1 MTSDAGIS
9 DSTPHPDDPGAGP
22 GADEHDHGPLT
33 TWDTPE
39 SWPVVS
45 SEDIHRD
52 AWVVALRS
60 DRINRP
66 GHEDEEPFRRLVL
79 EHPGAAVVL
88 ALDEEERALV
98 ITQYRHPA
106 KRRFVELPA
115 GLIDYPGEDPLD
127 VAVRELR
134 EEVAHEA
141 SEWTPLL
148 STYTSPGL
156 SEEIHH
162 FFLARGLT
170 ASDRD
175 GFELEHEEAEMSIHW
190 VPFEELLDAVLSGRA
205 ADSPV
210 VQAVLAY
217 AALKSR
223 GKV

>member
-1 MTSDAGIS
+1 MTSDARIS
-9 DSTPHPDDPGAGP
+9 DTPVPLDQ
-22 GADEHDHGPLT
+22 GPLT
-33 TWDTPE
+33 EWDVPE
-39 SWPVVS
+39 SWPVAS
-45 SEDIHRD
+45 SEYLHRD
-52 AWVVALRS
+52 GWVVALRA

-66 GHEDEEPFRRLVL
+66 GHEDEEPFRRLVV

-88 ALDEEERALV
+88 ALDDEERALV

-141 SEWTPLL
+141 AEWTPLL
-148 STYTSPGL
+148 STYTSPGI

-170 ASDRD
+170 ATDRD
-175 GFELEHEEAEMSIHW
+175 GFELEHEEAEMSVHW
-190 VPFEELLDAVLSGRA
+190 VPFEELLDAVLTGRA
-205 ADSPV
+205 ADSPI

-217 AALKSR
+217 AALKAR
-223 GKV
+223 GRV

>member
-1 MTSDAGIS
+1 MTSDARIS
-9 DSTPHPDDPGAGP
+9 GSPVPLDQ
-22 GADEHDHGPLT
+22 GPLT
-33 TWDTPE
+33 EWDVPE
-39 SWPVVS
+39 SWPVAS
-45 SEDIHRD
+45 SEDLHRD
-52 AWVVALRS
+52 GWVVALRA

-66 GHEDEEPFRRLVL
+66 GHEDEEPFRRLVV

-141 SEWTPLL
+141 AEWTPLL
-148 STYTSPGL
+148 STYASPGL
-156 SEEIHH
+156 TEEIHH

-170 ASDRD
+170 ATDRD

-190 VPFEELLDAVLSGRA
+190 VPFEELIEAVLSGRA
-205 ADSPV
+205 TDSPV

-223 GKV
+223 GRV

>member
-1 MTSDAGIS
+1 MTSDARIS
-9 DSTPHPDDPGAGP
+9 DSAGP
-22 GADEHDHGPLT
+22 LDHGPLT
-33 TWDTPE
+33 EWDVPE
-39 SWPVVS
+39 SWPVAS
-45 SEDIHRD
+45 SEDLHRD
-52 AWVVALRS
+52 GWVVALRA

-106 KRRFVELPA
+106 RRRFVELPA

-141 SEWTPLL
+141 AEWTPLL
-148 STYTSPGL
+148 STYTSPGI

-190 VPFEELLDAVLSGRA
+190 VPFEELLNAVLSGRA
-205 ADSPV
+205 TDAPV

-223 GKV
+223 GRV

>member
-1 MTSDAGIS
+1 MTSDARIS
-9 DSTPHPDDPGAGP
+9 DAPAPPA
-22 GADEHDHGPLT
+22 HGPLT
-33 TWDTPE
+33 EWDVPE
-39 SWPVVS
+39 SWPVAS
-45 SEDIHRD
+45 SEDLHRD
-52 AWVVALRS
+52 GWVVALRA

-66 GHEDEEPFRRLVL
+66 GHEDAEPFRRLVV

-88 ALDEEERALV
+88 AIDEDERALV

-134 EEVAHEA
+134 EEVAYEA

-148 STYTSPGL
+148 STYSSPGI
-156 SEEIHH
+156 SSEIHH

-190 VPFEELLDAVLSGRA
+190 VPFEELLEAVLSGRA
-205 ADSPV
+205 TDSPV

-223 GKV
+223 GRV

>member
-1 MTSDAGIS
+1 MTSDARTS
-9 DSTPHPDDPGAGP
+9 DSATALDQ
-22 GADEHDHGPLT
+22 GPLT
-33 TWDTPE
+33 QWDVPE
-39 SWPVVS
+39 SWPVAS
-45 SEDIHRD
+45 SEDLHRD
-52 AWVVALRS
+52 GWVVALRA

-66 GHEDEEPFRRLVL
+66 GHEDEEPFRRIVL

-141 SEWTPLL
+141 AEWTPLL
-148 STYTSPGL
+148 STYTSPGI

-170 ASDRD
+170 ESDRD

-190 VPFEELLDAVLSGRA
+190 VPFEELLEAVLSGRA
-205 ADSPV
+205 TDSPI

-223 GKV
+223 GRV

>member
-1 MTSDAGIS
+1 MTSDARIS
-9 DSTPHPDDPGAGP
+9 GSAVPL
-22 GADEHDHGPLT
+22 DHGPLT
-33 TWDTPE
+33 EWDTPE
-39 SWPVVS
+39 SWPVAS
-45 SEDIHRD
+45 SEDLHRD
-52 AWVVALRS
+52 GWVVALRA

-66 GHEDEEPFRRLVL
+66 GHEDEEPFRRLVV

-88 ALDEEERALV
+88 ALDEDERALV

-106 KRRFVELPA
+106 KHRFVELPA

-141 SEWTPLL
+141 AEWTPLL
-148 STYTSPGL
+148 STYTSPGI

-170 ASDRD
+170 ATDRD

-190 VPFEELLDAVLSGRA
+190 VPFEELLEAVLTGKA
-205 ADSPV
+205 TDSPL

-217 AALKSR
+217 AVLR
-223 GKV
+223 RR

>member
-1 MTSDAGIS
+1 MTSDAQSSGS
-9 DSTPHPDDPGAGP
+9 AAFPDP
-22 GADEHDHGPLT
+22 GPLT
-33 TWDTPE
+33 EWDTPE
-39 SWPVVS
+39 SWPVAS
-45 SEDIHRD
+45 SQDLHRD
-52 AWVVALRS
+52 GWVVALRA

-66 GHEDEEPFRRLVL
+66 GREDEEPFRRLVV

-88 ALDEEERALV
+88 ALDEDERALV

-134 EEVAHEA
+134 EEVAYEA
-141 SEWTPLL
+141 AEWTPML
-148 STYTSPGL
+148 STYASPGI

-162 FFLARGLT
+162 IFLARGLSQ
-170 ASDRD
+170 SDRD

-190 VPFEELLDAVLSGRA
+190 VPFDDLLEAVLSGRA

-223 GKV
+223 GRV

>member
-1 MTSDAGIS
+1 MTSDARFS
-9 DSTPHPDDPGAGP
+9 DAAVPLDLD
-22 GADEHDHGPLT
+22 PLT
-33 TWDTPE
+33 EWDGPE
-39 SWPVVS
+39 SWPIAS
-45 SEDIHRD
+45 SEDLHRD
-52 AWVVALRS
+52 GWVVALRA

-66 GHEDEEPFRRLVL
+66 GHEDEEPFRRLVV

-141 SEWTPLL
+141 SEWTHLL
-148 STYTSPGL
+148 STYASPGI

-162 FFLARGLT
+162 FYLARGLT
-170 ASDRD
+170 ATDRD
-175 GFELEHEEAEMSIHW
+175 GFVLEHEEAEMSIHR

-205 ADSPV
+205 TDSPV

-223 GKV
+223 GRV

>member
-1 MTSDAGIS
+1 MTSDARIS
-9 DSTPHPDDPGAGP
+9 GAATPLDPV
-22 GADEHDHGPLT
+22 PLT
-33 TWDTPE
+33 EWDTPE
-39 SWPVVS
+39 TWPVAS
-45 SEDIHRD
+45 SEDLHRD
-52 AWVVALRS
+52 AWVVALRA

-66 GHEDEEPFRRLVL
+66 GHEDEEPFRRLVV

-88 ALDEEERALV
+88 ALDDDERALV

-141 SEWTPLL
+141 AEWTHLL
-148 STYTSPGL
+148 STYTSPGI

-170 ASDRD
+170 ATDRD

-190 VPFEELLDAVLSGRA
+190 VPFEELLEAVLSGRA
-205 ADSPV
+205 TDSPV

-223 GKV
+223 GRV

>member
-1 MTSDAGIS
+1 MTSDARIS
-9 DSTPHPDDPGAGP
+9 DPSV
-22 GADEHDHGPLT
+22 PLT
-33 TWDTPE
+33 QWDTPE
-39 SWPVVS
+39 SWPVAP
-45 SEDIHRD
+45 SEDLHRD
-52 AWVVALRS
+52 GWVVALRA

-66 GHEDEEPFRRLVL
+66 GHEDEEPFRRIVL

-141 SEWTPLL
+141 AEWTPLL
-148 STYTSPGL
+148 STYTSPGI

-162 FFLARGLT
+162 LFLARRLT
-170 ASDRD
+170 ESDRD
-175 GFELEHEEAEMSIHW
+175 GFELEHEEADMEVLW
-190 VPFEELLDAVLSGRA
+190 VPVDELVGAALTGEVGDAPLVL
-205 ADSPV
+205 
-210 VQAVLAY
+210 AVLAY
-217 AALKSR
+217 DALRRR
-223 GKV
+223 GGV

>member
-1 MTSDAGIS
+1 MTSDARIS
-9 DSTPHPDDPGAGP
+9 GSPVPLDQ
-22 GADEHDHGPLT
+22 GPLT
-33 TWDTPE
+33 EWDVPE
-39 SWPVVS
+39 SWPVAS
-45 SEDIHRD
+45 SEDLHRD
-52 AWVVALRS
+52 GWVVALRA

-66 GHEDEEPFRRLVL
+66 GHEDEEPFRRLVV

-141 SEWTPLL
+141 AEWTPLL
-148 STYTSPGL
+148 STYASPGL
-156 SEEIHH
+156 TEEIHH

-170 ASDRD
+170 ATDRD

-190 VPFEELLDAVLSGRA
+190 VPFEELLEAVLSGRA
-205 ADSPV
+205 TDSPV

-223 GKV
+223 GRV